1 MSPEFDPQYEKKNKI
16 IGILDTNLRGN
27 GQYNVKD
34 TSLAIKLT
42 WILNPAQRQPSW
54 ASPHLQLED
63 KAYLA
68 VMSEDERGI
77 RKAGAQTTCTQ

>member
-27 GQYNVKD
+27 GQYNVKG

-42 WILNPAQRQPSW
+42 WILNPAQRQPS
-54 ASPHLQLED
+54 
-63 KAYLA
+63 
-68 VMSEDERGI
+68 
-77 RKAGAQTTCTQ
+77 